1 MARLLMRDRSTT
13 PALRTCSGESSG
25 QARRDKRQ
33 RMASREADMR
43 RDRTLPEGAVHTFFL
58 DSTVLKDN
66 LFDDPHERRIDVYVP
81 AGHDGAGLPL
91 LVDLVGYTAG
101 GPAATNWRNYG
112 ENVPERL
119 DRLIGTGA
127 MPPVAAA
134 FPDCFTRLG
143 GNQYID
149 STAMG
154 RWETFLVEEM
164 LPAVEK
170 RFGCGGAGRRGVFG
184 KSSGGYG
191 AFVHAMRHG
200 GTVWSAAASHSG
212 DMGFELLY
220 HGDFPK
226 VLRGLAAAGGSIETF
241 IAAFE
246 KGPKVKDEDWHVLML
261 LAQAASFDPDLTQ
274 FLGLRLPVDLYTCEI
289 IAERWANWMR
299 WDPVEMMGEERH
311 RAALRGLKALYFD
324 CGDIDQYNIVYGA
337 RVMRRLLTEAG
348 IAHTYEEF
356 ADNHTAVDYRMD
368 RSLPILANALSA

>member
-1 MARLLMRDRSTT
+1 MR
-13 PALRTCSGESSG
+13 
-25 QARRDKRQ
+25 Q
-33 RMASREADMR
+33 
-43 RDRTLPEGAVHTFFL
+43 DRTVPEGTVHSFVL
-58 DSTVLKDN
+58 DSQALKNN
-66 LFDDPHERRIDVYVP
+66 LFGDPHARRIDVYTP

-101 GPAATNWRNYG
+101 GPAHTNWKNYG
-112 ENVPERL
+112 ENLPERL

-127 MPPVAAA
+127 MPPVAVA

-149 STAMG
+149 SAAMG
-154 RWETFLVEEM
+154 PWETFLVAEM
-164 LPAVEK
+164 LPAVES
-170 RFGCGGAGRRGVFG
+170 RFGCGGDGRRGVFG

-226 VLRGLAAAGGSIETF
+226 VLRNLAAAGGSIASF

-246 KGPKVKDEDWHVLML
+246 KGPKVKDEDWHVLMI
-261 LAQAASFDPDLTQ
+261 LAQAATFDPDPTQ
-274 FLGLRLPVDLYTCEI
+274 FLGLRLPVDSHTCEI
-289 IAERWANWMR
+289 VAERWANWMR
-299 WDPVEMMGEERH
+299 WDPVEMVADDKH
-311 RAALRGLKALYFD
+311 RSALRALKVLYFD

-337 RVMRRLLTEAG
+337 RVMRRLLTEG
-348 IAHTYEEF
+348 QIPHIYEEF

-368 RSLPILANALSA
+368 RSLPLLANALSRP